1 MTDTTA
7 PVTATPETGERTP
20 TVLPKKRR
28 FKASRIGFWL
38 LIVIIAIFLLFPFY
52 WAINSSLKTEPQL
65 RMTPG
70 TFIPRDPQTNN
81 ISISFDN
88 YRAVF
93 RNDAFIRGLRNS
105 AIVATSVTLLAL
117 LIGSFAGF
125 ALGKLRFRGRK
136 TSLYIILSMTMFP
149 QVAVLTGLYAVID
162 RLDISAM
169 PSMIFSYMLFTLPFT
184 VWVLVAFFQALPD
197 ELLQSA
203 RVDGATSFQAFRL
216 ILFPLTAPALVTT
229 GLLAFIA
236 AFNEYLFALTF
247 TTIEPDARTVPVVI
261 ALFSGEIARQEPFG
275 EIMAA
280 AIVVTIPLILLVLI
294 FQKRII
300 GGLTAGAVKG

>member
-1 MTDTTA
+1 MNRA
-7 PVTATPETGERTP
+7 RVTRQLRAKLTR
-20 TVLPKKRR
+20 L
-28 FKASRIGFWL
+28 GFWL
-38 LIVIIAIFLLFPFY
+38 LIIVIAAFLLFPFY

-70 TFIPRDPQTNN
+70 TFVPRDPVTNK

-105 AIVATSVTLLAL
+105 AIVATAVTLLAL
-117 LIGSFAGF
+117 VIGSFAGF
-125 ALGKLRFRGRK
+125 ALGKLRFRGRT
-136 TSLYIILSMTMFP
+136 TSLYVILSMTMFP

-162 RLDISAM
+162 RFNISAM
-169 PSMIFSYMLFTLPFT
+169 PGMMFSYMLFTLPFT

-247 TTIEPDARTVPVVI
+247 TTIEPESRTVPVVI

-280 AIVVTIPLILLVLI
+280 AIIVTIPLIVLVLI